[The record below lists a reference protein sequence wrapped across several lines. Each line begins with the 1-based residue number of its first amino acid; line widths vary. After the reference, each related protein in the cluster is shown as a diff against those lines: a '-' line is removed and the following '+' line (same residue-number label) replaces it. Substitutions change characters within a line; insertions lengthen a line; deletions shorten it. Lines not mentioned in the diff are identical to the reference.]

1 MKISIYCRNLCL
13 LGIFFGAA
21 CSTSMNGKI
30 PADSNT
36 EKAAESAGESPSTG
50 SAQTAGPV
58 SGTGRGYAAV
68 RLGIRPG
75 MAAAEEPGVLVQ
87 SVSIG
92 TSAEKGGML
101 AGDLIVGW
109 GGEDLIDVMDMVE
122 RLRSHSPGDEVPFVV
137 IRDGEEVELMI
148 VFQASDKTEPN

>member
-1 MKISIYCRNLCL
+1 MKISYYCRNLCL
-13 LGIFFGAA
+13 LGIFLGAA
-21 CSTSMNGKI
+21 CSTATNQKAALNSKAEKAVDPVAVSS
-30 PADSNT
+30 PADST
-36 EKAAESAGESPSTG
+36 QSV
-50 SAQTAGPV
+50 GPV
-58 SGTGRGYAAV
+58 SGSGRGYAAV

-92 TSAEKGGML
+92 TSAEKSGML

-148 VFQASDKTEPN
+148 IFQASDNTEPN